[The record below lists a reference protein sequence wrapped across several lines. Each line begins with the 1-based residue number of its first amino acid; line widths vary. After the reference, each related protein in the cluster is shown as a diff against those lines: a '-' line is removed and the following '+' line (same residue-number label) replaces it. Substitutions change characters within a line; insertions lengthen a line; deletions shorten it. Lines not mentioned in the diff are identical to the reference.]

1 MKVIQTILVH
11 LFTGANI
18 VTILLLWAC
27 CGSTFLHPAD
37 FPRLG
42 LFGLAFPF
50 LLIPNILFVF
60 FWLIF
65 KVKRIWIPILGLL
78 ACFPFIR
85 AYYPIN
91 WNSEMPDSTALS
103 ILSYNACGYGRG
115 QTAPKS
121 KQDCIAYLAGSGAD
135 IICIQEAGKQAELEK
150 EMKAQGYEYYS
161 SNYLPFY
168 SKLPI
173 LSVDTIS
180 IAPFPHFALKAF
192 LLDGQDTILLINQHL
207 QSNKLSVKMKK
218 NYRRALEQ
226 HESDSVRKELR
237 PILQLLSVALPLRAA
252 QTDTISSI
260 IEQWLPRPVIL
271 CGDFNDTPVSYS
283 YRVLSRHLASAYS
296 QSGHGL
302 GFTFQEKGF
311 PVRIDHI
318 FFTDDHW
325 TSYQTRV
332 DKSILCSDHYPI
344 LTKLVKK
351 AP

>member
-65 KVKRIWIPILGLL
+65 KVKRIWLPILGLI

-135 IICIQEAGKQAELEK
+135 IICIHIIFHPGIGINLI
-150 EMKAQGYEYYS
+150 
-161 SNYLPFY
+161 FH
-168 SKLPI
+168 
-173 LSVDTIS
+173 
-180 IAPFPHFALKAF
+180 IAALLLLFASQCLNDH
-192 LLDGQDTILLINQHL
+192 LIVSTVETVGQL
-207 QSNKLSVKMKK
+207 
-218 NYRRALEQ
+218 
-226 HESDSVRKELR
+226 
-237 PILQLLSVALPLRAA
+237 
-252 QTDTISSI
+252 
-260 IEQWLPRPVIL
+260 
-271 CGDFNDTPVSYS
+271 
-283 YRVLSRHLASAYS
+283 
-296 QSGHGL
+296 
-302 GFTFQEKGF
+302 
-311 PVRIDHI
+311 
-318 FFTDDHW
+318 
-325 TSYQTRV
+325 
-332 DKSILCSDHYPI
+332 
-344 LTKLVKK
+344 
-351 AP
+351 